1 MAGALAGI
9 KIVDLTAVIL
19 GPYAMQLLGDQGAD
33 IVKIEPPEGEM
44 LRHLGV
50 SRHHRGMGPAHLAI
64 NRNKRS
70 LALDLKQPAA
80 RAALLKVIEGADAFV
95 HTMRPQAIAALG
107 LDYESVRRVNPQI
120 VYAGAYGYG
129 ADGPYGDRP
138 AYDDVIQGLCGV
150 AALNGAQDGV
160 PKYAPTIIADKTVGL
175 TLAYAVLAGLIHKLR
190 SGKGQKI
197 EVPMFETM
205 VQFVMVEH
213 LNQRTFDP
221 EHGKAGYERMLAKSR
236 KPSRTRDGW
245 ICILPYTDR
254 HWTRFF
260 ELAGRTDLAA
270 DPRFGDVNSRSA
282 NIAALYDELE
292 KIAPMRGTQEWLELL
307 RQAQIPCGPIN
318 TLDDLFDDEHLRAV
332 GLFAAVEHPS
342 EGRIAA
348 VRPPVGFSQS
358 PSELRLPAPL
368 LGQHSRQILSEAGL
382 AAAEIDRM
390 IGDGT
395 VIQAEQT
402 S

>member
-50 SRHHRGMGPAHLAI
+50 SRHNRGMGPAHLAI

-70 LALDLKQPAA
+70 LALDLKQPAS
-80 RAALLKVIEGADAFV
+80 RAALLKVIEGADALV

-107 LDYESVRRVNPQI
+107 LDYDAVRQVNPEI

-213 LNQRTFDP
+213 LNRRTFDP

-236 KPSRTRDGW
+236 KPYRTKDGW

-260 ELAGRTDLAA
+260 EMAGRADLAA
-270 DPRFGDVNSRSA
+270 DPRFSDVTQRSA

-292 KIAPMRGTQEWLELL
+292 QIAPSRGTAEWLALL
-307 RQAQIPCGPIN
+307 RQAQIPCGAIN

-332 GLFAAVEHPS
+332 GMFATVEHPS
-342 EGRIAA
+342 EGTIAA
-348 VRPPVGFSQS
+348 VRPPASFSAT
-358 PSELRLPAPL
+358 PGELRLGAPL
-368 LGQHSRQILSEAGL
+368 IGQHSLEILREAGV
-382 AAAEIDRM
+382 AAEQIDALVTS
-390 IGDGT
+390 GA
-395 VIQAEQT
+395 VIQAKE
-402 S
+402 SS